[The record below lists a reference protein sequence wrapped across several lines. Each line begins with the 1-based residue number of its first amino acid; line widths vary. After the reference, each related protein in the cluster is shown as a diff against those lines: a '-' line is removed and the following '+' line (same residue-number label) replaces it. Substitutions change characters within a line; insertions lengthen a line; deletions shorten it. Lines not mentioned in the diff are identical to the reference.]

1 MKAIRFD
8 HHGEPVKVLA
18 IEERPVPE
26 PVDGEVRVRIL
37 ASPVNPS
44 DLLYVRGH
52 YAGIEAQ
59 LPEPVGFEGV
69 GIVDALGPQVL
80 GCVPGQRVAVLNSRG
95 ATGPN
100 MLWCA
105 RARRYCFRCLRRS
118 KMRK

>member
-1 MKAIRFD
+1 MTAIRFD

-52 YAGIEAQ
+52 YAGVQAQ
-59 LPEPVGFEGV
+59 RPGALHTVRSGGV
-69 GIVDALGPQVL
+69 RTRP
-80 GCVPGQRVAVLNSRG
+80 PNFSRSSSLLQ
-95 ATGPN
+95 T
-100 MLWCA
+100 
-105 RARRYCFRCLRRS
+105 R
-118 KMRK
+118 